1 MTNKEI
7 AAAFNRLAKIM
18 ELHGEN
24 TFKIRSYQN
33 AYVLLRK
40 WPDPLETMSLEALEG
55 IQGVGKAI
63 AEKIR
68 ELVDTGTL
76 ATYLKYAEQTP
87 PGVIEMLEIP
97 GIGPKKVLALWKE
110 LGIETTGE
118 LLYAC
123 NENRLIALN
132 GFGVKTQADL
142 RDKLQF
148 FLQSKNQWIGPN
160 ARQIAHEAIEELRL
174 LNRTAEVI
182 MTGELRRHCPI
193 VSQIE
198 LLWIVPDDYQI
209 PQSDK
214 LIPVDDVQ
222 FDMPMD
228 GKGTVRVHLAH
239 PGNQGRRLW
248 ETTGS
253 EGYVKRFAP
262 NGNTQ
267 DESDET
273 NWLHS
278 SHLPVHPPEWRED
291 ADQAIKFASR
301 TDKLI
306 EEKDIRGVIHA
317 HSTWSD
323 GVQRLEEMARTCKQK
338 GYEYLVI
345 SDHSRSAFYANGLQ
359 PNRVIEQFAEI
370 DRLNTD
376 LAPFRIFK
384 GIESDILHNGEL
396 DYEPDLLARF
406 EVVIASIH
414 SNLRMDADRAMLRLL
429 NAIANPATRILGHP
443 TGRLLLSRAGYPI
456 DYRKVIE
463 ACATHGVAIELNA
476 NPQRLDL
483 DYSWIPFA
491 MECNVQI
498 AVNPDAHSTTGIDD
512 IRTGV
517 FTARKGGLTV
527 GSCLNTKSLA
537 EFEKWTID

>member
-7 AAAFNRLAKIM
+7 ASAFNRLAKIM

-40 WPDPLETMSLEALEG
+40 WPDPLETMSLEAFEG

-76 ATYLKYAEQTP
+76 TTYLKYAEQTP

-160 ARQIAHEAIEELRL
+160 ARQIANEAIEELRL
-174 LNRTAEVI
+174 LNSTAEVI

-253 EGYVKRFAP
+253 EGYVKHFVTD
-262 NGNTQ
+262 GKTQ
-267 DESDET
+267 DESEEAS
-273 NWLHS
+273 WLQS
-278 SHLPVHPPEWRED
+278 NLLPFHPPEWRED
-291 ADQAIKFASR
+291 ADLALRFASK
-301 TDKLI
+301 TEKLI
-306 EEKDIRGVIHA
+306 EEEDIRGVIHA

-370 DRLNTD
+370 DRLNAEM
-376 LAPFRIFK
+376 APFRIFK